1 MYIQKDTVSN
11 THNFA
16 SHGSCNFPHT
26 LYGMANVRAKR
37 KRLNLLF
44 DPERRKTSTL
54 MGILQETKAKRQAL
68 SGQIKNNFQRN

>member
-37 KRLNLLF
+37 KRLNLPFESRKEKDKYF
-44 DPERRKTSTL
+44 DGHPPRNK
-54 MGILQETKAKRQAL
+54 GQKASSVWA
-68 SGQIKNNFQRN
+68 N